1 MVVYVTLQ
9 QMVEM
14 YQLLDILK
22 KSMLPVGFL
31 TKSNEKHPYKTVPT
45 VHEKVKRHDW
55 TIAYRAKCG
64 VAITLPFQVP

>member
-45 VHEKVKRHDW
+45 VHEKVKRHD
-55 TIAYRAKCG
+55 
-64 VAITLPFQVP
+64 